1 MRVRRP
7 ERQCARHRRRPP
19 RDRAGSEDAYATYNL
34 ATALLMRKESEG
46 RKLLERACR
55 LAPELRARAERDPDI
70 TSALAALDE

>member
-1 MRVRRP
+1 
-7 ERQCARHRRRPP
+7 
-19 RDRAGSEDAYATYNL
+19 
-34 ATALLMRKESEG
+34 MRKESEG